1 MVDYKKPLKI
11 VLSGHDLDAPL
22 TNLLNEASV
31 KASLEP
37 SLDFLELV
45 EASGFTRRGRFA
57 WSAPTVDNGAAIAAF
72 LRGYAKDFLPQTMIS
87 LNEHYTE
94 EVPIHA
100 ALYAYSA
107 SVQSAVGQTS
117 NFLRLLN
124 DEVADFSM
132 RVVDGKVSKELKEGR
147 NEWNGYNRWGANN
160 TKKRKEI
167 GKKFSTLGGV
177 SVEYKNGVVWV
188 RVFPNQSIALLAD
201 TIHMPKT
208 RHVRYSQ
215 EKYMTPR
222 ELSKLVSKIEEEYGD
237 DVLDSRSDDVVVVF
251 GKAEKS
257 VTVGYQANE
266 PGTVYISVGDDVEVT
281 QRHALYKYRGKTTK
295 VALSTALEFDKKYGK
310 KIDFF
315 IHPALN
321 DVVRMQK
328 AKKYEGDERLF
339 GYQKEAVGLHLAT
352 SLGYLQSCSPGMGK
366 GHPLTTNVLT
376 PTGWKQV
383 GDLQVGDQVFSSNGK
398 PTTITG
404 VYPKGVLDVYRVSFN
419 DGSNVLVDGD
429 HLWAVQT
436 KEGLIHSKEKQ
447 GEAKYLVKSTEELIG
462 NLTRPDGTNIW
473 RIPMTEPVQYENAA
487 VLPVPAYT
495 LGVLLGD
502 GSISQQTVVVTSA
515 DEDLKNLLVEDL
527 EKYPEMEV
535 REKTHPHRTTTYRL
549 VSTPVNKRNP
559 MKDSLTDLGLMG
571 THSHTKFIP
580 KVYSHGNLADRIALF
595 QGLMDTDG
603 YFDVKRRHLQWGSVS
618 KELADGMAELV
629 ESFGGTVKRT
639 VKHKS
644 YTDVKGERK
653 TGKPYHSLALALP
666 DTITPFRLQRKL
678 TGYTPRVKKPV
689 RIITS
694 IEPAGQEEV
703 RCISVAAENRLYL
716 TEHHIVTHNTVIQL
730 AAMREKARHVD
741 GYRALVVC
749 EAVVRPQWVEE
760 AAVWFPEAV
769 VYAVGSAKETEE
781 LAEALSSTEP
791 VVIICSYA
799 QLLLAYEEREKREAR
814 ELRLKMMGMFE
825 RITYLREEPVEPLNV
840 GSLLL
845 DMRWEDICA
854 DEAVVLR
861 NGTSKQANILWTL
874 RKNSKVATALTATPI
889 NREADDIARL
899 ISWVRNDRTMFTG
912 KSLADMYDLETEE
925 GAKKLAKSFGPLVF
939 RRDIS
944 EVKGEMPSVVQ
955 KVELLD
961 PSPAEK
967 ALASAAE
974 KELKRCYMELM
985 AALEEVEKTDN
996 ADKEQLK
1003 KVKTQL
1009 KEANGAWL
1017 GGTQLARMAVS
1028 DPTALLS
1035 STSVGAALLRGQG
1048 LIEAAMQDEPTK
1060 RKKFIQAAQKYVAEG
1075 KQILVFTDFI
1085 DVAEAL
1091 VEALVENGFN
1101 AKAYTGKNGAV
1112 RDRARKEFQD
1122 GTLDI
1127 MVCTKVAER
1136 GLTLHK
1142 AAVLY
1147 HYDLPW
1153 TLEKII
1159 QRTGRSIR
1167 IGSENETVTIV
1178 FMVMKGTVEQR
1189 MATQLVTAG
1198 MTASLVMDKSRGVD
1212 VSKTETASAMSGLM
1226 TTMAGKSDNKNLQK
1240 FGKMLLGV

>member
-11 VLSGHDLDAPL
+11 VLSGHDLDVPL

-45 EASGFTRRGRFA
+45 ESCGFTRRGRFA
-57 WSAPTVDNGAAIAAF
+57 WSAPTVDNGAAIASF
-72 LRGYAKDFLPQTMIS
+72 LKTYAKEFLPLTMVS
-87 LNEHYTE
+87 LNEHYAE
-94 EVPIHA
+94 DVPTHA
-100 ALYAYSA
+100 ALYPYGVH
-107 SVQSAVGQTS
+107 VQTALSSNS

-124 DEVADFSM
+124 EEVADFSM
-132 RVVDGKVSKELKEGR
+132 RAVDDKVSNALKNAR
-147 NEWNGYNRWGANN
+147 NEWNSHGARWGVNAAN
-160 TKKRKEI
+160 KRKDI
-167 GKKFSTLGGV
+167 AAKFSTLGGV

-188 RVFPNQSIALLAD
+188 RVFPHQSIAILAD

-208 RHVRYSQ
+208 RHVRYSH

-222 ELSKLVSKIEEEYGD
+222 ELCKLTKKWSNEFGEDI
-237 DVLDSRSDDVVVVF
+237 LDSRSDDVVAIF
-251 GKAEKS
+251 SKADKA

-266 PGTVYISVGDDVEVT
+266 PGTVYISVGDEVDMT
-281 QRHALYKYRGKTTK
+281 PRHAMYKYRGKTTK
-295 VALSTALEFDKKYGK
+295 TALSTALDFSKKYSK

-321 DVVRMQK
+321 DVVNMQN
-328 AKKYEGDERLF
+328 AEKYEGDERLF
-339 GYQKEAVGLHLAT
+339 DYQKEAVGLHLST

-366 GHPLTTNVLT
+366 
-376 PTGWKQV
+376 
-383 GDLQVGDQVFSSNGK
+383 
-398 PTTITG
+398 
-404 VYPKGVLDVYRVSFN
+404 
-419 DGSNVLVDGD
+419 
-429 HLWAVQT
+429 
-436 KEGLIHSKEKQ
+436 
-447 GEAKYLVKSTEELIG
+447 
-462 NLTRPDGTNIW
+462 
-473 RIPMTEPVQYENAA
+473 
-487 VLPVPAYT
+487 
-495 LGVLLGD
+495 
-502 GSISQQTVVVTSA
+502 
-515 DEDLKNLLVEDL
+515 
-527 EKYPEMEV
+527 
-535 REKTHPHRTTTYRL
+535 
-549 VSTPVNKRNP
+549 
-559 MKDSLTDLGLMG
+559 
-571 THSHTKFIP
+571 
-580 KVYSHGNLADRIALF
+580 
-595 QGLMDTDG
+595 
-603 YFDVKRRHLQWGSVS
+603 
-618 KELADGMAELV
+618 
-629 ESFGGTVKRT
+629 
-639 VKHKS
+639 
-644 YTDVKGERK
+644 
-653 TGKPYHSLALALP
+653 
-666 DTITPFRLQRKL
+666 
-678 TGYTPRVKKPV
+678 
-689 RIITS
+689 
-694 IEPAGQEEV
+694 
-703 RCISVAAENRLYL
+703 
-716 TEHHIVTHNTVIQL
+716 TVIQL
-730 AAMREKARHVD
+730 AAMREKSKKVEN
-741 GYRALVVC
+741 YRALVVC

-769 VYAVGSAKETEE
+769 VYAVGSAKETDE

-799 QLLLAYEEREKREAR
+799 QLLLAYEERDRREAQD
-814 ELRLKMMGMFE
+814 LRLKMMGMLE
-825 RITYLREEPVEPLNV
+825 RITFLREEPVAPLSV

-845 DMRWEDICA
+845 DIRWEDICA

-861 NGTSKQANILWTL
+861 NGTSKQANIMWTL

-912 KSLADMYDLETEE
+912 KSLSDMYDLETEA

-944 EVKGEMPSVVQ
+944 EVKAEMPSVVQ

-974 KELKRCYMELM
+974 KELKRCYMELVT
-985 AALEEVEKTDN
+985 ALEEVEKTDN

-1060 RKKFIQAAQKYVAEG
+1060 RKKFIEAAQKYVAEG